1 MTSDGVIELPG
12 IIILFACIFRCAQYV
27 IQSQLKL
34 GQYFWLAS
42 VLVFF
47 AVIRRE
53 LNYVPELFIPSNFSF
68 LNHPYAW
75 WEDAVLLTVYLLIV
89 GLLAYSWR
97 YLWTVLK
104 KVPVSLYIAVVAL
117 ALLEYM
123 GENAIFIPENMGEIV
138 EEIAETS
145 VYAIALIYLWR
156 FKLVDFESHV
166 SYQLQPH
173 EPCKAN

>member
-1 MTSDGVIELPG
+1 M
-12 IIILFACIFRCAQYV
+12 

-42 VLVFF
+42 VSVFF

-53 LNYVPELFIPSNFSF
+53 LNYVPELFISSDFSF
-68 LNHPYAW
+68 LNHSYDW

-97 YLWTVLK
+97 YLWTILK
-104 KVPVSLYIAVVAL
+104 KVPVSLYIAVVVL

-156 FKLVDFESHV
+156 FKLIDFESHV
-166 SYQLQPH
+166 SYQLQHH